1 MGSLYTSVLPNIICK
16 EVEDVLNETKAPIMY
31 TCNIVTQ
38 PGETDG
44 FKVSDHINVLEKHLG
59 ENTIDAVVAN
69 TDKLPKSAALLAKSE
84 GKDQV
89 IIDERKLAKK
99 GVHVIKDKLCK
110 VENGYIRHDA
120 MKTAYL
126 IYSYSY

>member
-1 MGSLYTSVLPNIICK
+1 MPHIIVPEIVKAINESKAKKLYIC
-16 EVEDVLNETKAPIMY
+16 NMI
-31 TCNIVTQ
+31 TQ

-126 IYSYSY
+126 IYSYLMENE